1 MTITDYESAFRE
13 HYEPL
18 TRYAHSIL
26 KNQEEAEDAVQRLF
40 VKFWEKRMEL
50 QVENVRAYLYRATYN
65 TCLNQVKS
73 NKNALKHVPEESVQ
87 VQTSEEASDHILGA
101 ELQDQIEH
109 AMQALPEKCR
119 EVFHLSRFEEKSYKE
134 ISEELNISVKTVE
147 NHIAKALRIMR
158 SELAEYLPMLLITI
172 LVSKGW

>member
-1 MTITDYESAFRE
+1 MTITDYESTFRE

-40 VKFWEKRMEL
+40 IKFWEKRFDL
-50 QVENVRAYLYRATYN
+50 QIDNVRAYLYRATYN

-73 NKNALKHVPEESVQ
+73 NKNSLKHVPESEVQ
-87 VQTSEEASDHILGA
+87 IHASDDASNGVLGD
-101 ELQDQIEH
+101 ELQTQIEQ
-109 AMQALPEKCR
+109 AMEALPEKCR
-119 EVFHLSRFEEKSYKE
+119 QVFQLSRFEEKSYKE

-147 NHIAKALRIMR
+147 NHIAKALKIMR
-158 SELAEYLPMLLITI
+158 SELSEYLPLLLITI

>member
-1 MTITDYESAFRE
+1 MTITDYESTFRE

-40 VKFWEKRMEL
+40 VKFWEKRFEL
-50 QVENVRAYLYRATYN
+50 QIENVRAYLYRATYN
-65 TCLNQVKS
+65 TCLNQVKA
-73 NKNALKHVPEESVQ
+73 NKNKLNHVSESDVQIHASDDASHEFLGEELQ
-87 VQTSEEASDHILGA
+87 LQIEEA
-101 ELQDQIEH
+101 
-109 AMQALPEKCR
+109 MQVLPEKCR
-119 EVFHLSRFEEKSYKE
+119 QVFQLSRFEEKSYKE

-158 SELAEYLPMLLITI
+158 TELSEYLPLLLITI

>member
-1 MTITDYESAFRE
+1 MTITDYESTFRE

-26 KNQEEAEDAVQRLF
+26 KNQEEAEDAVQKLF
-40 VKFWEKRMEL
+40 IKFWEKRFEL
-50 QVENVRAYLYRATYN
+50 QIDNIRAYLYRATYN

-73 NKNALKHVPEESVQ
+73 NKNSLRHVPESEVQ
-87 VQTSEEASDHILGA
+87 VHASDDASDGVLSEE
-101 ELQDQIEH
+101 LQKQIQDAIEV
-109 AMQALPEKCR
+109 LPEKCR
-119 EVFHLSRFEEKSYKE
+119 QVFHLSRFEEKTYKE

-158 SELAEYLPMLLITI
+158 TELAEYLPLLLITI

>member
-1 MTITDYESAFRE
+1 MTITDYESTFRE

-40 VKFWEKRMEL
+40 VKFWEKRFEL
-50 QVENVRAYLYRATYN
+50 EIDNVRAYLYRATYN

-73 NKNALKHVPEESVQ
+73 NKNALRHVPDSEVQ
-87 VQTSEEASDHILGA
+87 IHASDDASHGMLGE
-101 ELQDQIEH
+101 ELQLQIQD
-109 AMQALPEKCR
+109 AMEVLPEKCR
-119 EVFHLSRFEEKSYKE
+119 QVFQLSRFEEKSYKE

-147 NHIAKALRIMR
+147 NHIAKALKIMR
-158 SELAEYLPMLLITI
+158 TELSEYLPLLLITI

>member
-1 MTITDYESAFRE
+1 MTITDYESTFRE

-40 VKFWEKRMEL
+40 VKFWEKRFEL
-50 QVENVRAYLYRATYN
+50 EVGNVRAYLYRATYN

-73 NKNALKHVPEESVQ
+73 TRQSRYHVSDSDAVIPASD
-87 VQTSEEASDHILGA
+87 EASDGILRE
-101 ELQDQIEH
+101 ELQAQIAE
-109 AMQALPEKCR
+109 AMESLPEKCR
-119 EVFHLSRFEEKSYKE
+119 QVFHLSRFEEKSYKE

-147 NHIAKALRIMR
+147 NHIAKALKIMR
-158 SELAEYLPMLLITI
+158 TELAEYLPLLLITI

>member
-1 MTITDYESAFRE
+1 MTITDYESVFRE

-40 VKFWEKRMEL
+40 VKFWEKRFEL
-50 QVENVRAYLYRATYN
+50 QVDNIRAYLYRATYN

-73 NKNALKHVPEESVQ
+73 TKNSRYHVSDSDAVIPASD
-87 VQTSEEASDHILGA
+87 EASDRVLGE
-101 ELQDQIEH
+101 ELQVQISE
-109 AMQALPEKCR
+109 AMDALPEKCR
-119 EVFHLSRFEEKSYKE
+119 QVFQLSRFEEKSYKE

-147 NHIAKALRIMR
+147 NHIAKALKIMR
-158 SELAEYLPMLLITI
+158 VELAEYLPMLLITI

>member
-1 MTITDYESAFRE
+1 MTITDYESVFRE

-40 VKFWEKRMEL
+40 VKFWEKRFEL
-50 QVENVRAYLYRATYN
+50 QVDNTRAYLYRATYN

-73 NKNALKHVPEESVQ
+73 TKNSRYHVSDSDAIIA
-87 VQTSEEASDHILGA
+87 TSDEASDRVLGE
-101 ELQDQIEH
+101 ELQVQIAE
-109 AMQALPEKCR
+109 AMDALPEKCR
-119 EVFHLSRFEEKSYKE
+119 QVFQLSRFEEKSYKE

-147 NHIAKALRIMR
+147 NHIAKALKIMR
-158 SELAEYLPMLLITI
+158 VELAEYLPMLLITI

>member
-1 MTITDYESAFRE
+1 MTISDYESTFRQ

-40 VKFWEKRMEL
+40 IKFWEKRFEL
-50 QVENVRAYLYRATYN
+50 QVENARAYLYRATYN
-65 TCLNQVKS
+65 TCLNQIKKNEREMKNSTDS
-73 NKNALKHVPEESVQ
+73 NVQIASVED
-87 VQTSEEASDHILGA
+87 TSDHLLGA
-101 ELQDQIEH
+101 ELQAQILE
-109 AMQALPEKCR
+109 AMETLPEKCR
-119 EVFHLSRFEEKSYKE
+119 EVFRMSRFEEKSYKE

-147 NHIAKALRIMR
+147 NHIAKALKIMR
-158 SELAEYLPMLLITI
+158 KELSEYLPFIVLTI

>member
-1 MTITDYESAFRE
+1 MTITDYESTFRE

-26 KNQEEAEDAVQRLF
+26 KSQEEAEDAVQRLF
-40 VKFWEKRMEL
+40 IKFWEKRFEL
-50 QVENVRAYLYRATYN
+50 QIDNVRAYLYRATYN

-73 NKNALKHVPEESVQ
+73 NKNSLKHVPESEVQ
-87 VQTSEEASDHILGA
+87 IHASDDASNGVLGD
-101 ELQDQIEH
+101 ELQTQIEQ
-109 AMQALPEKCR
+109 AMEVLPEKCR
-119 EVFHLSRFEEKSYKE
+119 QVFQLSRFEEKSYKE

-147 NHIAKALRIMR
+147 NHIAKALKIMR
-158 SELAEYLPMLLITI
+158 SELSEYLPLLLITI

>member
-1 MTITDYESAFRE
+1 MTITDYESTFRE

-40 VKFWEKRMEL
+40 VKFWEKRFEL
-50 QVENVRAYLYRATYN
+50 QVQNARAYLYRATYN
-65 TCLNQVKS
+65 TCLNQIKQS
-73 NKNALKHVPEESVQ
+73 KHTLNHVSEENVQ
-87 VQTSEEASDHILGA
+87 VQTSETASDHVLGV
-101 ELQDQIEH
+101 ELQEQIQQ
-109 AMQALPEKCR
+109 AMQELPEKCR
-119 EVFHLSRFEEKSYKE
+119 QVFHLSRFEEKSYKE

-158 SELAEYLPMLLITI
+158 SELSEYLPLLLITI

>member
-40 VKFWEKRMEL
+40 VKFWEKRFEL

-65 TCLNQVKS
+65 TCLNQVKQ
-73 NKNALKHVPEESVQ
+73 NKNALNHLPEGSVQ
-87 VQTSEEASDHILGA
+87 VQASEEASDQILGV
-101 ELQDQIEH
+101 ELQERIED
-109 AMQALPEKCR
+109 AMQVLPEKCR
-119 EVFHLSRFEEKSYKE
+119 EVFRLSRFEEKSYKE

-147 NHIAKALRIMR
+147 NHIGKALRIMR
-158 SELAEYLPMLLITI
+158 SELSEYLPMLLITI